1 MNLLVT
7 GGFGYVGAAVLYEA
21 KKRGHTVTVFEKFTK
36 NNKKRAKKLV
46 KYYDQVIWGD
56 IRYLEKI
63 APLING
69 KDAVINL
76 ASIVYPESEIELG
89 YTHDINVKGLEN
101 IINAIII
108 SKSPCKLLHISSF
121 AVTGYTQD
129 KEELLNNNTPLK
141 GINNYSMT
149 KIEGEVLLA
158 NSTIDWC
165 ILRPTLILCTD
176 SKRKYKKINILKS
189 LFVIPLHYRIET
201 IVDSDF
207 ASAAITTVENMGTN
221 KKLFQK
227 KLFIGGGKNNNHQHI
242 VSDLIKAV
250 FSSMN
255 FKLPPD
261 KYFSRKETFGD
272 WVDSQ
277 EGQEILDYQH
287 TKFKD
292 YLLQIKSNVR
302 KFHMFSKFNNYLFTL
317 KIESDYQKET
327 IKK

>member
-46 KYYDQVIWGD
+46 KYYDKVIWGD

-63 APLING
+63 APLIYG
-69 KDAVINL
+69 TDAVINL
-76 ASIVYPESEIELG
+76 ASINQPESEIDLG
-89 YTHDINVKGLEN
+89 YTHDVNVKGLEN

-108 SKSPCKLLHISSF
+108 SKSSCKLLHISSF

-129 KEELLNNNTPLK
+129 KEELLNINTPLS

-158 NSTIDWC
+158 KSTIEWC

-176 SKRKYKKINILKS
+176 RKRACKRANILKL
-189 LFVIPLHYRIET
+189 LFVMPIHYRVET
-201 IVDSDF
+201 IVDGDF
-207 ASAAITTVENMGTN
+207 ANAVITALEIMGTN
-221 KKLFQK
+221 KKLHHK

-242 VSDLIKAV
+242 VSDLIKDI

-255 FKLPPD
+255 FKLPSN
-261 KYFSRKETFGD
+261 KYFSKKETFGD
-272 WVDSQ
+272 WVNSQ
-277 EGQEILDYQH
+277 EGQEILGYQM
-287 TKFKD
+287 TNFKD
-292 YLLQIKSNVR
+292 YLLQIKNNTN
-302 KFHMFSKFNNYLFTL
+302 KFHIFSWINNYLFTQ
-317 KIESDYQKET
+317 KIEVDYQKEIT
-327 IKK
+327 NK